1 MTPAV
6 ELVVGLVSGVVAIP
20 AIAAVARATAI
31 QVEDEEAVIVTRFGK
46 LDRVIREPG
55 WHTLADKV
63 LPWVKL
69 QRVSLRRDF
78 REFSSIHINDARGTS
93 VVIDLWL
100 EFRVIDP
107 AKAIFAVADW
117 DRALQNLV
125 THASTSILGNRDF
138 QEILCDRDQLG
149 ELLRSEMTDECE
161 RWGIQVDQLFIRNVS
176 LLPEVSRQVLE
187 TIAARLE
194 RAKADMEEEGR
205 QRVALLEAQTSAKVA
220 AMVAEAKGQYPAAVG
235 RALHR
240 LRDNPEVLAA
250 YNELYELS
258 LLRPQR
264 VIAFHGFDGDVRAV
278 DAAMLASPQAHDSN
292 ATSGLIAVDPAARR
306 AWG

>member
-1 MTPAV
+1 MTPAL
-6 ELVVGLVSGVVAIP
+6 ELLIGIVSGAAAIP
-20 AIAAVARATAI
+20 AIAAVARATA
-31 QVEDEEAVIVTRFGK
+31 VEVDDEEAVLVTRFGK
-46 LDRVIREPG
+46 LEQVLREPG

-78 REFSSIHINDARGTS
+78 REFSSIHVNDARGTS

-100 EFRVIDP
+100 EFRVVDP
-107 AKAIFAVADW
+107 AKATFAVADW

-125 THASTSILGNRDF
+125 THASTSILGNREF
-138 QEILCDRDQLG
+138 HEILCDRDELG
-149 ELLRSEMTDECE
+149 GLLHKEMADECE
-161 RWGIQVDQLFIRNVS
+161 RWGIEVDQLFIRNVS
-176 LLPEVSRQVLE
+176 LLPEISRQVLE

-194 RAKADMEEEGR
+194 LAKADLEEEGR

-220 AMVAEAKGQYPAAVG
+220 ALVAEAKGQYPQAVG
-235 RALHR
+235 RALHA
-240 LRDNPEVLAA
+240 LRDKPAVLAA

-278 DAAMLASPQAHDSN
+278 DAAMLTTSQAPDN
-292 ATSGLIAVDPAARR
+292 NGSGVVPNPARR
-306 AWG
+306 AAS

>member
-1 MTPAV
+1 MTPGI
-6 ELVVGLVSGVVAIP
+6 ELLIGVTAGAAAIP

-31 QVEDEEAVIVTRFGK
+31 EVEDEEAVIVTRFGK
-46 LDRVIREPG
+46 LATVIREPG
-55 WHTLADKV
+55 WHTMPDKL
-63 LPWVKL
+63 LPWVKV
-69 QRVSLRRDF
+69 QRVSLRRDY

-100 EFRVIDP
+100 EFRVVDP

-125 THASTSILGNRDF
+125 THASTSILGNREF
-138 QEILCDRDQLG
+138 QEILCDRDELG
-149 ELLRSEMTDECE
+149 ELLRSEMAEECE
-161 RWGIQVDQLFIRNVS
+161 RWGIRVDQLFIRNVS

-205 QRVALLEAQTSAKVA
+205 QRVALLEAQTSAKVSA
-220 AMVAEAKGQYPAAVG
+220 LVAEAKGQYPAAVG

-240 LRDNPEVLAA
+240 LRDQPAVLAA

-258 LLRPQR
+258 LIRPQR
-264 VIAFHGFDGDVRAV
+264 VIAFHGFDGEVRAV
-278 DAAMLASPQAHDSN
+278 DAAMLASPQQHE
-292 ATSGLIAVDPAARR
+292 SGLLAVDPTRR
-306 AWG
+306 AS